1 MATWIIGSLVVLT
14 IAVVLYRTFFRKNR
28 AGGCSQCEDIGC
40 PLIDHAK
47 VMQANQQRKA

>member
-14 IAVVLYRTFFRKNR
+14 IAVVLYRTFFRKTK

-40 PLIDHAK
+40 PLIAK
-47 VMQANQQRKA
+47 VMQANKQRKA